1 MSQIN
6 LATAT
11 LAQDCDFP
19 KLTPQQTIIIGNPR
33 LSLNCTPCRWSR
45 RREDPI
51 PQQFALSYMTE
62 MVKVLVRDDEPE
74 IPGHILLDAEDVLA
88 DTLTMTRARIQAS
101 SPITD
106 ADSEPEGQ

>member
-1 MSQIN
+1 
-6 LATAT
+6 
-11 LAQDCDFP
+11 
-19 KLTPQQTIIIGNPR
+19 
-33 LSLNCTPCRWSR
+33 
-45 RREDPI
+45 
-51 PQQFALSYMTE
+51 MTE